1 MIKQSHQ
8 QVSFSEQGKPQQL
21 SGNGFQSYTTQTS
34 SASQMMTP
42 ISKVPGKDAPTS
54 WAGRAFKALD
64 SENRGYL
71 FKHELLNQI
80 KKGGVYTHHQLQTL
94 INALEVKS
102 PKDPIDFQEFE
113 YLLSG

>member
-1 MIKQSHQ
+1 
-8 QVSFSEQGKPQQL
+8 
-21 SGNGFQSYTTQTS
+21 
-34 SASQMMTP
+34 MMTP

-80 KKGGVYTHHQLQTL
+80 KKGGVYTHHQL
-94 INALEVKS
+94 
-102 PKDPIDFQEFE
+102 
-113 YLLSG
+113 